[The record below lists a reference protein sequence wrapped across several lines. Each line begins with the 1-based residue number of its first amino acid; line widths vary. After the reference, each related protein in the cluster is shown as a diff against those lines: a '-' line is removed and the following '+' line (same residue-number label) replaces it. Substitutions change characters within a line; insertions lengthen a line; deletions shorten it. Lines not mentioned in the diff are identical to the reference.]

1 LGFLTP
7 RGIVQSSATMSGEPG
22 GNGNG
27 NGSKAIATLT
37 THRLIEREIRKHN

>member
-27 NGSKAIATLT
+27 IATLT

>member
-22 GNGNG
+22 GSG
-27 NGSKAIATLT
+27 NGSNGIATLT